1 MKKCK
6 KIVVFDFDGT
16 LIKKDSIKLYCK
28 WLSFNI
34 IEYYFVYHLWFR
46 LLKIFNSKFD
56 LKLERVKFYYN
67 RQIKTNSDIK
77 EFNNILNNNIFQ
89 DSLEIIKA
97 NKLKYDVFIVS
108 ASFFEI
114 ISSFCSTQ
122 LNVNLIVNKIENYT
136 TKNDINYK
144 NKILVLGLNIKSD
157 YKIIKGYGNSVGDF
171 DFMKISETSYLRKQN
186 GQLVEW
192 QK

>member
-1 MKKCK
+1 MKNCK
-6 KIVVFDFDGT
+6 NIVVFDFDGT

-56 LKLERVKFYYN
+56 LKFERVKFYYN
-67 RQIKTNSDIK
+67 RQIERNSDIK
-77 EFNNILNNNIFQ
+77 EFNNILNDNLFE
-89 DSLEIIKA
+89 DSLELLKT

-114 ISSFCSTQ
+114 ISSFCSTH

-136 TKNDINYK
+136 TQNDINYK

-157 YKIIKGYGNSVGDF
+157 YKIIKGYGNSIGDF

-186 GQLVEW
+186 GQLVKW